1 MKEENT
7 ESPKSQEVSPPPT
20 EEQPQDTGP
29 PWLPCFEVRIG
40 AGLSGGYATR
50 IELQRGDCLLR
61 ADAAI
66 EPVLAAAAEALTGRA
81 VKTLLV
87 EFADEPEEPQTECTV
102 EITPALPADLICEAK
117 EPERGPDPA

>member
-1 MKEENT
+1 M
-7 ESPKSQEVSPPPT
+7 
-20 EEQPQDTGP
+20 GP

-50 IELQRGDCLLR
+50 IELQRGNCLLR

-66 EPVLAAAAEALTGRA
+66 EPVLAAAAEALTGRT

-87 EFADEPEEPQTECTV
+87 EFADEEKGEDTDDTIQ
-102 EITPALPADLICEAK
+102 
-117 EPERGPDPA
+117 